1 MKPDS
6 TALTILKTR
15 QRSPRRPATLHSVL
29 NLSLSIALLFCAGCA
44 AARDRVRPGDDDT
57 RGGERAAR
65 RLIVG
70 SSVEGRP
77 IECYILGGGDTATL
91 ILASIHGNESAGTP
105 LLNRLREYLVAH
117 PDAMAGRRV
126 LLMPAANPD
135 GLAHNQRHNVRG
147 VDLNRNFPAANFQS
161 GKRFGPS
168 ALSEPE
174 SVALH
179 RVLLNHKPAS
189 VISLHQPL
197 NYGSA
202 CIDYDGPGHDLAR
215 AMAAACDLPIKK
227 LGSLHGSLGSYVG
240 LALETPI
247 ITVELPKEAT
257 DWSADRLWQSYGE
270 MLLAAV
276 RFSP

>member
-1 MKPDS
+1 V
-6 TALTILKTR
+6 TCR
-15 QRSPRRPATLHSVL
+15 WRRLVSLGFACWFG
-29 NLSLSIALLFCAGCA
+29 LSLALGSGCA
-44 AARDRVRPGDDDT
+44 ASRERVRPGGEEGP
-57 RGGERAAR
+57 GGSIAAQ

-77 IECYILGGGDTATL
+77 IECYVLGQGPTTAL

-105 LLNRLREYLVAH
+105 LVFRLREYVAEN
-117 PDAMAGRRV
+117 PEVLSGRRI

-135 GLAHNQRHNVRG
+135 GLAYNQRHNVHG

-161 GKRFGPS
+161 GKCFGPS

-174 SVALH
+174 SAALH
-179 RVLLNHKPAS
+179 RVLSDYKPAS

-202 CIDYDGPGHDLAR
+202 CIDYDGPAAGLAR
-215 AMAAACDLPIKK
+215 AMATQCDLPVKR

-240 LALETPI
+240 LALKTPI

-257 DWSADRLWQSYGE
+257 GWSADRLWEGYGE

-276 RFSP
+276 RFSPTVLTGETDDETAP